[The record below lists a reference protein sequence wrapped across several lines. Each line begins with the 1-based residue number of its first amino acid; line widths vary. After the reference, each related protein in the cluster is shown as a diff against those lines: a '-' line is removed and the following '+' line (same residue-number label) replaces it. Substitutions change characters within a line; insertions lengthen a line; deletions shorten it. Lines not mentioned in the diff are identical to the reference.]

1 MSKQTGNFLTLTDAV
16 NKFSADGKK
25 FNLLFTIWYLAA
37 LIVANKVHVTNF
49 RENKVQMY
57 NICIHSIVLLKS
69 LWIYSSLKCLHF
81 IGMRLALSD
90 AGDTVEDSN
99 FVTKM
104 ADAGL
109 LRLYTYLE
117 WVKEMIAT
125 KDSLRTGPTNTTSDQ
140 IFIRLRST
148 FIYM

>member
-1 MSKQTGNFLTLTDAV
+1 
-16 NKFSADGKK
+16 
-25 FNLLFTIWYLAA
+25 
-37 LIVANKVHVTNF
+37 
-49 RENKVQMY
+49 
-57 NICIHSIVLLKS
+57 
-69 LWIYSSLKCLHF
+69 
-81 IGMRLALSD
+81 MRLALSD

-140 IFIRLRST
+140 IFNRLRST

>member
-1 MSKQTGNFLTLTDAV
+1 
-16 NKFSADGKK
+16 
-25 FNLLFTIWYLAA
+25 
-37 LIVANKVHVTNF
+37 
-49 RENKVQMY
+49 MY
-57 NICIHSIVLLKS
+57 NICMHSIVLLGS
-69 LWIYSSLKCLHF
+69 LWVYLELDCLYF

-90 AGDTVEDSN
+90 SGDTIEDAN

-125 KDSLRTGPTNTTSDQ
+125 KDTLRTGPTNTTSDQ
-140 IFIRLRST
+140 IFIRLHST
-148 FIYM
+148 FI

>member
-1 MSKQTGNFLTLTDAV
+1 MKIT
-16 NKFSADGKK
+16 
-25 FNLLFTIWYLAA
+25 
-37 LIVANKVHVTNF
+37 
-49 RENKVQMY
+49 MY
-57 NICIHSIVLLKS
+57 NICMHSIVLLES
-69 LWIYSSLKCLHF
+69 LWVYLELDCLYF

-90 AGDTVEDSN
+90 SGDTIEDAN

-125 KDSLRTGPTNTTSDQ
+125 KGTLRTGPTNTTSDQ
-140 IFIRLRST
+140 IFIRLHST
-148 FIYM
+148 FI

>member
-1 MSKQTGNFLTLTDAV
+1 M
-16 NKFSADGKK
+16 
-25 FNLLFTIWYLAA
+25 
-37 LIVANKVHVTNF
+37 
-49 RENKVQMY
+49 
-57 NICIHSIVLLKS
+57 
-69 LWIYSSLKCLHF
+69 KCLRF

-140 IFIRLRST
+140 IFIRLHST

>member
-1 MSKQTGNFLTLTDAV
+1 
-16 NKFSADGKK
+16 
-25 FNLLFTIWYLAA
+25 
-37 LIVANKVHVTNF
+37 
-49 RENKVQMY
+49 MY